1 MKGPDSSVMT
11 STTIWKRHIK
21 TVMILFLGVFCL
33 LIESCAPSLRS
44 SPNEYI
50 GLPKTSSAM
59 PQSEE
64 AKSVAEVA
72 ETQKPVLTKGPLEVT
87 ARDAILMALDNN
99 RALRIEKLNP
109 EIRRAGEEK
118 ERAVFDPILT
128 GGYSRFRQKTE
139 NELLPTGE
147 NLEKETVSALGVSGR
162 IPTGTDVGV
171 GISTEK
177 TWSGISGDDLN
188 ESRVGLTVTQAL
200 LRGAGLNYNLAR
212 LRQARLDTR
221 VSQYELRG
229 FAEALVSEVEETYW
243 DYALTGRQIEIFLE
257 SLKLAEKQKNE
268 TEEII
273 RIGSLAESELTAAE
287 AEIALRREGL
297 INARSTLEKKRLQL
311 LKLLNPPSESLW
323 NRDIVILDQP
333 AAPDVTL
340 DDVESHV
347 GVALRMRPDLNQAKL
362 QVLRGDLEIAR
373 TKNGALP
380 KLDFF
385 INLGK
390 TGYAGSFNSSINDID
405 GNSYDVLAGINIEY
419 PFLNRDARARHR
431 ESLLSRDQADESL
444 KNMAQLVQVDV
455 RSAYIEVN
463 RSREQIAATTATRIL
478 QEEKTRIET
487 EKFRVGKST
496 TLLVAQAQRDLLA
509 SRIAETEAIANYL
522 KSLVELYRLEGSLL
536 ERRGIEAP
544 GHETVSF

>member
-1 MKGPDSSVMT
+1 MESK
-11 STTIWKRHIK
+11 
-21 TVMILFLGVFCL
+21 MISKYRIRQFMVLFFIGAFCL
-33 LIESCAPSLRS
+33 IAESCSTFRH
-44 SPNEYI
+44 SPQSEYI
-50 GLPKTSSAM
+50 GPPQISSAM
-59 PQSEE
+59 PQREE
-64 AKSVAEVA
+64 PERAAKIV
-72 ETQKPVLTKGPLEVT
+72 ETQKPVITKGPLEVT
-87 ARDAILMALDNN
+87 ARDAILMALENN

-109 EIRRAGEEK
+109 EIRRTGEEK
-118 ERAVFDPILT
+118 ERALFDPVLT
-128 GGYSRFRQKTE
+128 GGYSRFREKTE

-147 NLEKETVSALGVSGR
+147 ILENEEAGEVGVSGR
-162 IPTGTDVGV
+162 IPTGTDVEL

-177 TWSGISGDDLN
+177 TWPGLYSDEQH
-188 ESRVGLTVTQAL
+188 ESRVGLTVTQSL

-229 FAEALVSEVEETYW
+229 FAETLVSEVEETYW

-257 SLKLAEKQKNE
+257 SLKLAEKQKSE

-273 RIGSLAESELTAAE
+273 RIGSLAESELTAAK

-297 INARSTLEKKRLQL
+297 INARSALEKTRLQL
-311 LKLLNPPSESLW
+311 LKLLNPPGESLW

-340 DDVESHV
+340 DDVEDHV
-347 GVALRMRPDLNQAKL
+347 GVAMRMRPDLNQAKL
-362 QVLRGDLEIAR
+362 QVLRGDLEIVK
-373 TKNGALP
+373 TKNGVLP

-390 TGYAGSFNSSINDID
+390 TGYASSFNSSINDID
-405 GNSYDVLAGINIEY
+405 GNSYDILAGINIEY
-419 PFLNRDARARHR
+419 PFLNRGARASYR
-431 ESLLSRDQADESL
+431 ESLLSREQADESL

-463 RSREQIAATTATRIL
+463 RAKEQITATTATRIL

-544 GHETVSF
+544 GHEPAG